1 MFQLSQLSQ
10 IPYITSPIGI
20 SIFIGLIIMFYL
32 FLMSISVY
40 LPPIL
45 LISVIVG
52 LLVYQSQSR
61 CIYVNPEI
69 QQTSPPSTTTTTTT
83 T

>member
-1 MFQLSQLSQ
+1 MFQLNQISQS
-10 IPYITSPIGI
+10 PYLTSPLAI

-32 FLMSISVY
+32 FLMSISIY

-52 LLVYQSQSR
+52 LLVYQSQNR
-61 CIYVNPEI
+61 CTYISPEI
-69 QQTSPPSTTTTTTT
+69 KQEPTPSAIQTS
-83 T
+83 